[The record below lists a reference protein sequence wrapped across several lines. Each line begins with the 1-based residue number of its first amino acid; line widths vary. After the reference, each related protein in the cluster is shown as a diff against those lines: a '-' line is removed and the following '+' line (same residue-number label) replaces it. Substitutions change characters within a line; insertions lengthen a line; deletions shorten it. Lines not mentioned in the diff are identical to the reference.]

1 MAIFLNI
8 NCRLLSSVIVC
19 IQDFLLPLNSQC
31 SWVNPWKPAVTPL
44 DCLNII
50 RITEDI
56 PVWKLVTIIWFGV
69 ASSCCFDWSF
79 CFTHTKYLSVHYVL
93 AVQNERD
100 RISSRRNIPDSQELP
115 PITILAQAESLS
127 KQVRILLWSY
137 FPVVMFVCELMGV
150 ETLIFSLPP
159 DHCSGR
165 NSRHIRA
172 EVRQCWGSLWFYET
186 TVTGFGGMGQIY
198 SCLWRATTGWPG
210 NRAVMHDC

>member
-1 MAIFLNI
+1 MSKSLKT
-8 NCRLLSSVIVC
+8 RSDPTWLSEHY
-19 IQDFLLPLNSQC
+19 QDYWRYS
-31 SWVNPWKPAVTPL
+31 
-44 DCLNII
+44 CLKVSY
-50 RITEDI
+50 DY
-56 PVWKLVTIIWFGV
+56 LIW
-69 ASSCCFDWSF
+69 CCFDWSF

-127 KQVRILLWSY
+127 KQVRILLWSCY
-137 FPVVMFVCELMGV
+137 FPVVMFVCELMSV
-150 ETLIFSLPP
+150 ETLLLSLPA

-172 EVRQCWGSLWFYET
+172 EVSQCWGCLWFYET
-186 TVTGFGGMGQIY
+186 TVAGFGGMGQIY

-210 NRAVMHDC
+210 NRAVMHDCLSVIIGLLPCHCFAHFSLVLH